1 MLSITEDFEFILCS
15 GRTRG
20 NSEWKRMWKELEGF
34 GRYAGSSNQSVVL
47 ENSLKRSGKTERYK
61 DLLDMVIKKDIA
73 NSSVFYRIRAV

>member
-1 MLSITEDFEFILCS
+1 MEEDV
-15 GRTRG
+15 
-20 NSEWKRMWKELEGF
+20 EGI